1 MHENME
7 NFYKHFLGAFELF
20 TEKRYLDSLQKLTD
34 AQDSTGISAS
44 NGFTVSIE
52 NLKGFNYLALN
63 YIDYARECFE
73 KSLSLDNTSSQA
85 CAGLAEIFFIEQ
97 KDKEA
102 KTMYEW
108 AAKNNPDN
116 IFAVNGLAKIN
127 EILGYPKEHNSLNE
141 EVIEKVNETF
151 REKIQN
157 AGSLFENGKYSE
169 TVKNINSIEKTIEL
183 EIQEQQELLAE
194 MLNMKGTAL
203 LRLDETEAAKE
214 SFEKALNLN
223 PESSNACHGL
233 AEIFFTVDNY
243 KEAKTMYEWALKN
256 NPDNQTAVDGL
267 RKVNRLV
274 NLPDEDNSLL
284 EEDSKNLQSIVDETL
299 VNAYTMFRNKEYES
313 SLKLLTE
320 IENCAIDHET
330 DNLPDVLS
338 SIKNFKGF
346 NFLALNEVDEARSSF
361 EKALNLNPSSSQ
373 ACAGLAEIL
382 FIEGKDNESK
392 TMFEWAV
399 KNDPENLF
407 GKAGLEKINKLTGFP
422 PDHNTL
428 LGSSVLTLSS
438 GRTISYKGE

>member
-1 MHENME
+1 ME
-7 NFYKHFLGAFELF
+7 CMEDFYKHFVSAFELF

-34 AQDSTGISAS
+34 AQNITGISKS
-44 NGFTVSIE
+44 TDLTVSLE

-63 YIDYARECFE
+63 YTEYARECFE

-85 CAGLAEIFFIEQ
+85 CAGLAEIFFVEQ
-97 KDKEA
+97 QDKEA

-108 AAKNNPDN
+108 AVKNNPDN
-116 IFAVNGLAKIN
+116 LFAVNGLSKVN
-127 EILGYPKEHNSLNE
+127 ETLGFPEEHNSLNE
-141 EVIEKVNETF
+141 EVIEKVNETI
-151 REKIQN
+151 REKIHN
-157 AGSLFENGKYSE
+157 AGSLFESGRYSE

-214 SFEKALNLN
+214 NFEKALNLN
-223 PESSNACHGL
+223 PESSNACRGL
-233 AEIFFTVDNY
+233 ADIFYNGENY
-243 KEAKTMYEWALKN
+243 NEAKTMYEWALKN
-256 NPDNQTAVDGL
+256 NIDNKAAQEGL
-267 RKVNRLV
+267 AKTNKLL
-274 NLPDEDNSLL
+274 NLPEEDNTLL
-284 EEDSKNLQSIVDETL
+284 EEDSRNLQTIVDETL
-299 VNAYTMFRNKEYES
+299 VNAYEMFQNKEYEN

-320 IENCAIDHET
+320 IENCAIDNET

-346 NFLALNEVDEARSSF
+346 NFLALNEVDAARSSF

-392 TMFEWAV
+392 TMFEWSV

-407 GKAGLEKINKLTGFP
+407 GRAGLEKLNKLLNFS

-428 LGSSVLTLSS
+428 MGSSVLTLSS
-438 GRTISYKGE
+438 GRTLSFKGE